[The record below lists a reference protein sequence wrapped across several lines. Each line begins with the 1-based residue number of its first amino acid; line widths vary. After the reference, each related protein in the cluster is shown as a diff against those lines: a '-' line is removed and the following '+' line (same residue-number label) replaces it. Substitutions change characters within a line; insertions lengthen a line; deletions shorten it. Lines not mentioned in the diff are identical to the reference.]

1 MAILTFEYK
10 DEAGA
15 RRFALSGAIDDR
27 AGLDKIALLAAP
39 VMVFDFDKVE
49 SVNSFGIK
57 GWVQLIRQLSGSKL
71 IYERCPV
78 VVIESINIVS
88 TFAKGVHIAS
98 FYLPLSCRSC
108 DIETP
113 KLITREKASADGF
126 IANLN
131 SRFTCGSCER
141 KLEFQDDES
150 VYFEFLGL

>member
-10 DEAGA
+10 DAAGA
-15 RRFALSGAIDDR
+15 RHIALSGAIDDR
-27 AGLDKIALLAAP
+27 AGLDRIAQLAAP
-39 VMVFDFDKVE
+39 VMVFDFEKVE
-49 SVNSFGIK
+49 SINSFGIK
-57 GWVQLIRQLSGSKL
+57 GWVQLVRQLSGSKL
-71 IYERCPV
+71 TYERCPV

-88 TFAKGVHIAS
+88 TFAKGVRIAS

-113 KLITREKASADGF
+113 KLVTREAVSEDF
-126 IANLN
+126 IANIN
-131 SRFTCGSCER
+131 SQFTCGSCER